1 MPLPLPPPSLVGS
14 VVERS
19 PSSSSSS
26 KTVSSPP
33 SSGFPVVQHRSKS
46 AFARAREAKR
56 DGAKRVREVP
66 LVRTSGS
73 LLSDPGDGGDLV
85 AGDVSAGPSKPLSSS
100 GETEE
105 QWKMRMGRDNDRAI
119 EVMSEEE
126 RERHVTEILEQLGSN
141 VGELLHKARKARTR
155 TETRPDT
162 HEGRRLDDAEEQH
175 PSNDATSEHRISQPR
190 PTLLQHKTKL
200 ASPPRSILSQPTSRS
215 SSPGR
220 STRKLRFAD
229 VTPNDVHIYQ
239 SEPSSPRKPIGLLL
253 PPSSEPDKKISS
265 TEVFS
270 RPPWQN
276 EEAEEGTPEDIRR
289 RFFPDAPAKE
299 PTLEWI
305 ETKDASSD
313 SEPRFDLSGAIIP
326 ASLRHSLPTHLGLHH
341 HGGPSAAGYTLAEL
355 FLLARS
361 SVPAQRSTILSVLS
375 KLIRRLARRENEV
388 AQLNDRDSVRNQA
401 LVLGLA
407 ALTEKGTVGVQ
418 AVELVWT
425 CVVYWDE
432 DEVLGLDGVE
442 LRHLSAGMMRIDEE
456 NQSERSLQTADPISS
471 LPFSALLPQIADLLV
486 SRSLPTESLVQL
498 LSILHRFARHCVKIS
513 NAICETPHLIASVVS
528 MFLITPIPPAANGPL
543 PNPLALDFLRT
554 LALSS
559 RGNARELEGPA
570 DALLRFVTMAA
581 SPSSSPF
588 PPELI
593 DDLLRGTLDLYATLA
608 RYGLYSGVMTTAAE
622 HFNHLSSNILRPFG
636 GMSPESQILWLRL
649 LSVWMV
655 CACDP
660 HRTTPPHDLL
670 WSQVVGWTWGEDIL
684 EFRRNLLSSKR
695 GHDSRLWAA
704 VWDALASWLEG
715 CRINSPAA
723 GQDERDKL
731 NKAVE
736 QSWKSGDEKRI
747 LEETGSRL
755 MEELSED
762 SSRGTEVGQ
771 RKDRF
776 ARIADLSLT
785 LISFSRL
792 CVASLPKRVSKSVPQ
807 ESSSWILDANA
818 LLESVVLTLLSSNAM
833 ATIRRNV
840 EKSRDDLSSRVEIL
854 RMRSISTLL
863 ASYAKLT
870 RLIRSE
876 NDWMAFGLSGLQA
889 LLPGDEDTVKWV
901 IEEVISAE
909 GPQMEFPRKLQ
920 FLLPFFSN
928 MIRPDD
934 DFRLSPLIP
943 TPESIQKSTT
953 QTLPAN
959 CVPHASAATGVVGL
973 PLSPD
978 WPCIALDHLLRSG
991 TSPILT
997 NPDSVPD
1004 SWNASETDLVQASLS
1019 LMQHVQRSLSSGS
1032 FQKFSPSFAHVVLNC
1047 MKVFMLEHNQQQSDS
1062 NQEVFRDASVG
1073 RLMDELLR
1081 PYTLRGSRLTSCP
1094 SGSDLEV
1101 VAKGFLGEGT
1111 PFFQFYTDFVALY
1124 DAISFS
1130 HTTFAR
1136 LLLPPTSMSYAPDY
1150 RKLLW
1155 GDFGHTLRTIR
1166 TSIEDVPAVDIKQHF
1181 YPVEIDAEILG
1192 WYLRALVKWPLDGFV
1207 RFVAV
1212 HHIACNIWPDL
1223 REGGEPDS
1231 TREHR
1236 SQKLLVAVLNQAKAD
1251 VIRDVVR
1258 YVQGNQSE
1266 FLLPPRCFACDEEV
1280 KHTRL
1285 VFAHSLGEERVIESI
1300 KKIFA
1305 ETD

>member
-19 PSSSSSS
+19 QSSSSSS
-26 KTVSSPP
+26 RTVSSPSP
-33 SSGFPVVQHRSKS
+33 SGFPVVQHRSKS

-66 LVRTSGS
+66 LVRASGS
-73 LLSDPGDGGDLV
+73 LLSGMGDEEGDLV
-85 AGDVSAGPSKPLSSS
+85 AGDVSAGPSKPSSSS
-100 GETEE
+100 GEHEE
-105 QWKMRMGRDNDRAI
+105 QWKMRMGRDNDRAV
-119 EVMSEEE
+119 EAMSEEE
-126 RERHVTEILEQLGSN
+126 RERHVTEVLEQLGPN
-141 VGELLHKARKARTR
+141 VGELLHKAREARTR

-162 HEGRRLDDAEEQH
+162 HEGGRRDDAEEQH
-175 PSNDATSEHRISQPR
+175 ASNDATSERISQPR
-190 PTLLQHKTKL
+190 PTLPQHKTKL

-220 STRKLRFAD
+220 SARKLRFAD

-253 PPSSEPDKKISS
+253 PSSFEPEKKSGN
-265 TEVFS
+265 TEKSS
-270 RPPWQN
+270 RPPRQN

-299 PTLEWI
+299 PALEWI

-313 SEPRFDLSGAIIP
+313 PEPRFDLSGAIIP
-326 ASLRHSLPTHLGLHH
+326 ASLRRSLPTHLGLHH
-341 HGGPSAAGYTLAEL
+341 HSGPSAAGYTLAEL

-375 KLIRRLARRENEV
+375 KLIRRLARRESEV
-388 AQLNDRDSVRNQA
+388 SELNNRDSVRNQA

-418 AVELVWT
+418 AVELVWM

-442 LRHLSAGMMRIDEE
+442 LRPLGAGVMQIDEE
-456 NQSERSLQTADPISS
+456 NQSESPLQATDPISS
-471 LPFSALLPQIADLLV
+471 LPFSALLPQIADSLE
-486 SRSLPTESLVQL
+486 SRSLPIESLVQL
-498 LSILHRFARHCVKIS
+498 LSILHRFARHCVKIAS
-513 NAICETPHLIASVVS
+513 AICETPRLIASVVN
-528 MFLITPIPPAANGPL
+528 MFLLTPIPPAANGPL
-543 PNPLALDFLRT
+543 PNSLALDFLRT

-570 DALLRFVTMAA
+570 DALLRFITMAA
-581 SPSSSPF
+581 PPSSSPF

-608 RYGLYSGVMTTAAE
+608 RYGLYSGVVTTAAE
-622 HFNHLSSNILRPFG
+622 HFNHLSSNTLRPFG
-636 GMSPESQILWLRL
+636 GMSPELQISWLRL

-660 HRTTPPHDLL
+660 HRTIPPHDLL

-684 EFRRNLLSSKR
+684 EFRRNLLSSER
-695 GHDSRLWAA
+695 DNSRLWAA

-715 CRINSPAA
+715 CRINSLAA

-736 QSWKSGDEKRI
+736 QSWKSGAEKRI
-747 LEETGSRL
+747 LEETSSRL
-755 MEELSED
+755 MEELSEV
-762 SSRGTEVGQ
+762 SSLGSEVGQ

-785 LISFSRL
+785 LTSFSRL
-792 CVASLPKRVSKSVPQ
+792 CVASLPKRVSGSDPQ
-807 ESSSWILDANA
+807 GSSSWMLDANA
-818 LLESVVLTLLSSNAM
+818 LLESVVLTLLSSNTM
-833 ATIRRNV
+833 AAIGRGI
-840 EKSRDDLSSRVEIL
+840 EKSRDDLSFRMEIL
-854 RMRSISTLL
+854 RMRSTSTLL
-863 ASYAKLT
+863 ASYVKLT
-870 RLIRSE
+870 RSISGE
-876 NDWMAFGLSGLQA
+876 NDWLAFGLSGLQT
-889 LLPGDEDTVKWV
+889 LLPGDEDTVRWV
-901 IEEVISAE
+901 IEEVISGG
-909 GPQMEFPRKLQ
+909 GPQMEFPEKLQ
-920 FLLPFFSN
+920 FLLPFFNN

-934 DFRLSPLIP
+934 GFRLSPLIP

-953 QTLPAN
+953 QTLPADCAPRTSATT
-959 CVPHASAATGVVGL
+959 CVIGL

-1032 FQKFSPSFAHVVLNC
+1032 FQKFSPSFAHVVFNC

-1062 NQEVFRDASVG
+1062 NQEVFRDLSVG

-1081 PYTLRGSRLTSCP
+1081 PYTLLGSRSTSCP

-1155 GDFGHTLRTIR
+1155 GDFGHTLRAIR
-1166 TSIEDVPAVDIKQHF
+1166 TPIEDVPAVDIKQHF
-1181 YPVEIDAEILG
+1181 YPAETDAEILG

-1223 REGGEPDS
+1223 REGGEADS
-1231 TREHR
+1231 MREHR
-1236 SQKLLVAVLNQAKAD
+1236 SQNLLVAIFNQAKAD
-1251 VIRDVVR
+1251 VVRDVVR
-1258 YVQGNQSE
+1258 YVQGNQSG
-1266 FLLPPRCFACDEEV
+1266 FLLPPRCFAYDEEV
-1280 KHTRL
+1280 KRTRL
-1285 VFAHSLGEERVIESI
+1285 VFARSLGEERVIESI
-1300 KKIFA
+1300 KKILA
-1305 ETD
+1305 ETG